1 MNDASQAYW
10 SPKWDTDRGWWI
22 RETPLEKHGQGINLK
37 NENLFEE
44 NVMKHLTIVA
54 SVEPAKP
61 WTQNRLDE
69 LEDRLQKNL
78 RTMDYGGINIRDEV
92 QRKGSKVGY

>member
-1 MNDASQAYW
+1 
-10 SPKWDTDRGWWI
+10 
-22 RETPLEKHGQGINLK
+22 
-37 NENLFEE
+37 
-44 NVMKHLTIVA
+44 MKHFKLMIVA